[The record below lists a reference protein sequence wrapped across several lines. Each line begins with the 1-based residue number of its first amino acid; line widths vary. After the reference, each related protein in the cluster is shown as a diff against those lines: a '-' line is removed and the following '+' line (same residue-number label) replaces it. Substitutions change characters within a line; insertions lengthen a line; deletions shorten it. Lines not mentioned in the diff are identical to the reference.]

1 MSTFLRNTI
10 SRLYN
15 AVSEPVAA
23 TQDVLAERLESVPE
37 TASLLYS
44 RMMDNTSMDGRDWKT
59 LKKKR
64 QKKKRK
70 SNNKMM

>member
-15 AVSEPVAA
+15 AVSEPVTA

-37 TASLLYS
+37 IASLLYS

-64 QKKKRK
+64 QKKSERATTR
-70 SNNKMM
+70 